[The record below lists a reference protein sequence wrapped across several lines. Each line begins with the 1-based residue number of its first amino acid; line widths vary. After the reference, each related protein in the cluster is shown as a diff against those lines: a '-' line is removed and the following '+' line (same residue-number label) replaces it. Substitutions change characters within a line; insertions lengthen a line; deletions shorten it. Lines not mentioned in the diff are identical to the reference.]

1 MGGHWSDRFCDSGD
15 CEEILLF
22 FLTNKQNHTISAGS
36 YSSTQ
41 CEKQAIY
48 FAVSLGSPQLKGE
61 TEMQMRNCRCCV
73 EKAGAEG
80 GASSPWTCLWPSRLA
95 LIWTP
100 VLNGQLFPERCPS
113 YPLLQ
118 CPCYLTVYNV
128 HWIAAFILLSV
139 FPNKNSLLRRCLSVV
154 CAPSSRKVYR
164 KTPQGADSLWWWEV
178 IKGDRKGEWSGRMG

>member
-22 FLTNKQNHTISAGS
+22 FPNRQTNKTTQFLPAPTVAHNVKNKLSTSLLPWGAP
-36 YSSTQ
+36 SSRGRLKCKWGT
-41 CEKQAIY
+41 AD
-48 FAVSLGSPQLKGE
+48 AVWRKLVQRVGRPHFG
-61 TEMQMRNCRCCV
+61 
-73 EKAGAEG
+73 
-80 GASSPWTCLWPSRLA
+80 TCLWPSRLA

-100 VLNGQLFPERCPS
+100 VFNGQLFPERCPS

-128 HWIAAFILLSV
+128 HWIVAFILLSV

-154 CAPSSRKVYR
+154 LC
-164 KTPQGADSLWWWEV
+164 PQF
-178 IKGDRKGEWSGRMG
+178 